1 MVRKIQYRAVSFEQA
16 KPDALANAL
25 SGARKLV
32 VAIDVAKTKMMAGF
46 AREDGAVVR
55 LVKWTS
61 PAQMA
66 TAATTHFVTEAE
78 FLALPESNQRIELI
92 DGEVIVPP
100 NPTFE
105 HQTAVGRLFNALSG
119 WAAKQVPQPTVALAP
134 LDVHFGPN
142 RILQPDLMVFLRPL
156 PRDIETPIT
165 RVPELVIEVLSNNR
179 SYDWFTKRALYAE
192 AGVEEYWLVDID
204 GSRIEVR
211 TGAALSGERF
221 CTDKLSSLL
230 LPDFVLDV
238 SALIG

>member
-1 MVRKIQYRAVSFEQA
+1 MVHIQPASLARA
-16 KPDALANAL
+16 
-25 SGARKLV
+25 
-32 VAIDVAKTKMMAGF
+32 ICY
-46 AREDGAVVR
+46 
-55 LVKWTS
+55 

-100 NPTFE
+100 SPTFE

-119 WAAKQVPQPTVALAP
+119 WAAKQAPQPTVALAP
-134 LDVHFGPN
+134 LDVRFGPS

-179 SYDWFTKRALYAE
+179 SYDRFTKRALYAE
-192 AGVEEYWLVDID
+192 AGVKEYWLVDID

-238 SALIG
+238 SALSD